1 MVASED
7 QTRSIPREQ
16 VDDIL
21 LAFWQWLRVQ
31 EARWHDDP
39 ARKDFHF
46 SPSIVAGEP
55 MVDAN
60 PVRAA
65 KRRRPLGRRVF
76 RTLVL
81 GFVVVAI
88 AGTAVGWQSGD
99 ETTKTMVTSWV
110 DALNGLLPAL
120 RSDSTQS
127 PEAAAEA
134 AKISD
139 RAPMLEAALAQ
150 VAPAAQP
157 APPAALS
164 PELRQRLET
173 IGNDIT
179 AVQRLVAGL
188 AAKQE
193 QMTQDIA
200 TLQSSERS
208 LTQRISS
215 QAPAANAPPRKTKTM
230 AATAHAS
237 PAPTAASRAQAPLPL
252 H

>member
-16 VDDIL
+16 VDEIL

-55 MVDAN
+55 MIDTN

-65 KRRRPLGRRVF
+65 KRRRPLGRRVL
-76 RTLVL
+76 RTFVL
-81 GFVVVAI
+81 GIVVVAI

-99 ETTKTMVTSWV
+99 EATKTMVTSWI

-127 PEAAAEA
+127 PEGAAEA

-150 VAPAAQP
+150 ATPPAQP

-164 PELRQRLET
+164 PELQQRLET

-188 AAKQE
+188 TARQD

-208 LTQRISS
+208 LTQRISP
-215 QAPAANAPPRKTKTM
+215 QTPAGNAPPRKTTTT
-230 AATAHAS
+230 AATAHGS
-237 PAPTAASRAQAPLPL
+237 APTAAGRAQAPLPL

>member
-60 PVRAA
+60 PVRAT

-76 RTLVL
+76 RTFVL
-81 GFVVVAI
+81 GFIVVAI

-99 ETTKTMVTSWV
+99 ETTKTMVTGWF
-110 DALNGLLPAL
+110 DALNGWLPAL

-127 PEAAAEA
+127 PETAADA

-157 APPAALS
+157 APPALS
-164 PELRQRLET
+164 PELQQRLET

-179 AVQRLVAGL
+179 AMQRLVASL
-188 AAKQE
+188 AAKQD

-208 LTQRISS
+208 LAQRISPQS
-215 QAPAANAPPRKTKTM
+215 AAGNAPPRKSKTT
-230 AATAHAS
+230 AAIAHAS
-237 PAPTAASRAQAPLPL
+237 TPAAGRAQAPLPL